1 MSVESEHFDV
11 KVGSPLHAKILK
23 EIIDRRNFSARKMT
37 DYHKR
42 WTEQD
47 EVVRAYVPETETTSK
62 QRHSK
67 RFKREFDY
75 ISLELPYSFAI
86 IMTAHTYWASV
97 FLSRNPVYQF
107 TARHGEGQDKVMAVE
122 AIMDYQ
128 LIVGK
133 QLPVLYNWIYDLAKY
148 GLGIVG
154 NYWDREEVT
163 VARLVEQEK
172 TILGIKTGK
181 TEKVRIEETLVG
193 YEGNKLYNVRPYD
206 FFPDPRV
213 PIFEFQEGEY
223 CGRDSVGSYL
233 SLKQD
238 GYINIREA
246 QAAGKGKSSSGTIIT
261 DTSGSPHIDRPV
273 LPDEEQGPGVS
284 YAHLHEMVI
293 RIVPEVWE
301 LGKSRSVEMWVFTIA
316 NQTTVI
322 GARPLGLYHN
332 SFPYAV
338 IEYGMGA
345 SEFVKLSMIDV
356 IKPLT
361 DTLSWLFNVHFFNV
375 RKALNDVRVVD
386 PSRVTMSDVLR
397 PGAGGIIKLKPAAYG
412 TDPKLALYQ
421 LEVRDVTSGHLRD
434 SQFVETMI
442 QRVTGVVDNIMG
454 MVNTS
459 GRKTATEVRTSTGFS
474 TNRLKTPA
482 EYASAVGWGP
492 MSSMMLQNT
501 QQLYDDDKMFKIAGN
516 MLSDIMQ
523 RQQQQQQ
530 GQGQGQEA
538 PLNAIAVNADTIS
551 GFYNFVQ
558 VDGTLPVDRLAQ
570 ASLWK
575 ELLVQL
581 GSVPAIAMEW
591 DIGAMMSHVMKLTGE
606 RNIDRFRL
614 NLSPDQKLQRQAELG
629 NVIPIG
635 GQGGRSGGTPPGA
648 AGGIQ

>member
-1 MSVESEHFDV
+1 MSVESAHI
-11 KVGSPLHAKILK
+11 KVDPKSDLHAKILK
-23 EIIDRRNFSARKMT
+23 EVVDRRNFSARKMH
-37 DYHKR
+37 DYHIR

-47 EVVRAYVPETETTSK
+47 ETLRAYVPETETTKK
-62 QRHSK
+62 QKDGK
-67 RFKREFDY
+67 RFRREFDY

-86 IMTAHTYWASV
+86 IMTAHTYWSSV
-97 FLSRNPVYQF
+97 FLSRQPVYQF
-107 TARHGEGQDKVMAVE
+107 TSRHGEGQDKIMAVE

-128 LIVGK
+128 LMVGK
-133 QLPVLYNWIYDLAKY
+133 HLPVLYNWIYDMAKY

-154 NYWDREEVT
+154 NYWDREDIV
-163 VARLVEQEK
+163 VSKIVEQDK
-172 TILGIKTGK
+172 SILGIKTGK
-181 TEKVRIEETLVG
+181 TEKVRVEEVMVG
-193 YEGNKLYNVRPYD
+193 YEGNRLYNVRPYD

-213 PIFEFQEGEY
+213 SIFEFQEGEY
-223 CGRDSVGSYL
+223 CGRDTIASWL
-233 SLKQD
+233 SLMAD
-238 GYINIREA
+238 GYMNIKEA
-246 QAAGKGKSSSGTIIT
+246 QAAGKTKGGSGSIST
-261 DTSGSPHIDRPV
+261 DTSGTPHMDRAVQPE
-273 LPDEEQGPGVS
+273 EEQGPGVS
-284 YAHLHEMVI
+284 YANIHEMVI
-293 RIVPEVWE
+293 KVVPQVWG
-301 LGKSRSVEMWVFTIA
+301 LDKSRKVEMWVFTLA
-316 NQTTVI
+316 NETTVI

-332 SFPYAV
+332 DFPYAV

-361 DTLSWLFNVHFFNV
+361 DSLSWLFNVHFFNV

-386 PSRVTMSDVLR
+386 PSRITMTDVLR

-412 TDPKLALYQ
+412 TDARTALHQ
-421 LEVRDVTSGHLRD
+421 LEVSDVTRTHLQD

-492 MSSMMLQNT
+492 ISAMMLQNT
-501 QQLYDDDKMFKIAGN
+501 QQLYDEEKMFRIAGG
-516 MLSDIMQ
+516 LVADGAP
-523 RQQQQQQ
+523 RQD
-530 GQGQGQEA
+530 GGNGINVSPEILA
-538 PLNAIAVNADTIS
+538 
-551 GFYNFVQ
+551 GFYDFVP

-581 GSVPAIAMEW
+581 ASVPQLAMEW
-591 DIGAMMSHVMKLTGE
+591 DIGGMMAHVMKMSGE

-614 NLSPDQKLQRQAELG
+614 NLQPDEKIQRQAELG
-629 NVIPIG
+629 NVVSLG
-635 GQGGRSGGTPPGA
+635 GGSGRSGGSAPGT
-648 AGGIQ
+648 AGGVI